1 MTEGEAAVPEEF
13 RRLARDIFGETE
25 GSMEGLTVELRE
37 AIREE
42 GLLIPGENN
51 ELQIVI
57 EIRFCDTFRVRG
69 CY

>member
-1 MTEGEAAVPEEF
+1 MCDIAEGEAAVPEEF

-42 GLLIPGENN
+42 GLLIPGE
-51 ELQIVI
+51 
-57 EIRFCDTFRVRG
+57 
-69 CY
+69 